1 MDDIARW
8 IGYVVM
14 AAGGMA
20 LSVLL
25 LSLAVY
31 FAWSM
36 WAKGLN
42 ALDVVEACTE
52 WRKNNPEK
60 FKRWKERNGVD
71 KHA

>member
-14 AAGGMA
+14 AAGGMT

-25 LSLAVY
+25 LSLAVS

-36 WAKGLN
+36 WEKGMN
-42 ALDVVEACTE
+42 SLDVVEAFAE
-52 WRKNNPEK
+52 WRKNHPEK
-60 FKRWKERNGVD
+60 FKRWEERNIE
-71 KHA
+71 